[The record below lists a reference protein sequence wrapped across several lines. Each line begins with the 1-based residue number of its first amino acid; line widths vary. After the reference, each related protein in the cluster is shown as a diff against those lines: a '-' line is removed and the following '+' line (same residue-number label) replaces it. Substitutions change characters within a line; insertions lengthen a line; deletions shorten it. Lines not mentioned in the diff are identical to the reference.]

1 MPRCWRTVLRLASP
15 SWHLRAATWKPAPS
29 GPPGAGAQPSCRSQG
44 LPSAIVAYWTGRRD
58 QDEHRRRASV
68 QVVALG
74 GTSAGR
80 ALWPEYSVCYRSFSS
95 VGSTGAPSMSGFYEL
110 RLAQTGEGIA
120 ECELLRWHVKEGDDV
135 EQFQPVCEVQSDK
148 ASVEVTSRYKGKIA
162 HLRFAPGDV
171 VKCDAVVSSHK
182 LATIDDATACQTC
195 LLGIVQQVGETLLDL
210 LPVGATSPKSLL
222 ETDRSQ
228 PLVKECPQPPQKT
241 GPSGPQKLSS
251 GYESDLEDKRPR
263 ADDVPASESPPA
275 AQKSQTLATPAVRHL
290 ARVYRAH
297 LPEVIGTGKD
307 GRILRE
313 DVLQYA
319 AAKQAAE
326 QERPDR
332 ESSSRSPQQGS
343 PSESTEQ
350 SLVIDNREEATPASH
365 VIHIRGYRRAMAK
378 TMQAANKIPHFTF
391 MEDLEMDQ
399 LSLLRDS
406 LLEMA
411 SAQGLKLTYLPFI
424 VKALSKSL
432 ERFPILNGTLSEDMT
447 EIMCKA
453 SHNVGIAMAV
463 EGGLV
468 VPNVKNCQQLSVLKI
483 GLEIQRLQKLA
494 AYNKLP
500 AADLEEGTITI
511 SNVGTIGGT
520 YAVPVIKVP
529 ELAIVAL
536 GKIQK
541 VPRFDKDEDLYS
553 ASIMPVSW
561 SADHRVID
569 GATLALFCQEW
580 KRNIEQPGRLL
591 LSSR

>member
-15 SWHLRAATWKPAPS
+15 SRHLRTATCKPAATAP
-29 GPPGAGAQPSCRSQG
+29 PIHAGAGAQPSCRSQG
-44 LPSAIVAYWTGRRD
+44 HPSAFSAYWTGRRS
-58 QDEHRRRASV
+58 QDESGSRASV
-68 QVVALG
+68 QVVALEG
-74 GTSAGR
+74 ASAGR
-80 ALWPEYSVCYRSFSS
+80 ALWPDYSLCYRSFSS
-95 VGSTGAPSMSGFYEL
+95 IGSTGAPSMSGFYEL
-110 RLAQTGEGIA
+110 KLAQTGEGIA

-171 VKCDAVVSSHK
+171 VK
-182 LATIDDATACQTC
+182 
-195 LLGIVQQVGETLLDL
+195 VGETLLDL

-228 PLVKECPQPPQKT
+228 PHVEECPQPPQKAGLSDPET
-241 GPSGPQKLSS
+241 LSSESASPSGS
-251 GYESDLEDKRPR
+251 ELEDKEYRHPPERPR
-263 ADDVPASESPPA
+263 PDDASASESPPDS
-275 AQKSQTLATPAVRHL
+275 QKPQTLATPAVRHL
-290 ARVYRAH
+290 ARVYSVH
-297 LPEVIGTGKD
+297 LPEVSGTGKD
-307 GRILRE
+307 GRRLRE

-319 AAKQAAE
+319 AAKHTAE
-326 QERPDR
+326 QERRDR
-332 ESSSRSPQQGS
+332 GSSKRIPQRGS

-350 SLVIDNREEATPASH
+350 ALATDNLEEATPASH

-378 TMQAANKIPHFTF
+378 TMQAANKVPHFTF

-406 LLEMA
+406 LVELA

-432 ERFPILNGTLSEDMT
+432 ERFPIINGTLNEDMT
-447 EIMCKA
+447 EITCKA
-453 SHNVGIAMAV
+453 SHNIGIAMAV

-468 VPNVKNCQQLSVLKI
+468 VPNVKNCQRHSVLKI

-494 AYNKLP
+494 AGNKLP

-536 GKIQK
+536 GRIQK
-541 VPRFDKDEDLYS
+541 VPRFDKDEELYP

-591 LSSR
+591 LSLQ

>member
-1 MPRCWRTVLRLASP
+1 MPRRWRTVLRRALP
-15 SWHLRAATWKPAPS
+15 SWHLRTATCKPAATAPS
-29 GPPGAGAQPSCRSQG
+29 IHAGAGAQPSCRSQG
-44 LPSAIVAYWTGRRD
+44 HPSAFSAYWTCRRS
-58 QDEHRRRASV
+58 QDEIRSRAIS
-68 QVVALG
+68 QVVALEG
-74 GTSAGR
+74 ASAGR
-80 ALWPEYSVCYRSFSS
+80 ALWPDYSLCYRSFSS
-95 VGSTGAPSMSGFYEL
+95 IGSAGAPSMSGFYEL
-110 RLAQTGEGIA
+110 KLAQTGEGIA

-148 ASVEVTSRYKGKIA
+148 ASVEVTSRYRGKIA

-171 VKCDAVVSSHK
+171 VK
-182 LATIDDATACQTC
+182 
-195 LLGIVQQVGETLLDL
+195 VGETLLDL

-228 PLVKECPQPPQKT
+228 PHVEECPQHPQMT
-241 GPSGPQKLSS
+241 GPSSTDLTS
-251 GYESDLEDKRPR
+251 ESASPSESELEDKEYHHPPERPR
-263 ADDVPASESPPA
+263 PDDASASESPPDS
-275 AQKSQTLATPAVRHL
+275 QKPQTLATPAVRHL
-290 ARVYRAH
+290 ARVYSVH
-297 LPEVIGTGKD
+297 LPEVSGTGKD

-313 DVLQYA
+313 DVLQFA
-319 AAKQAAE
+319 AAKQTAE
-326 QERPDR
+326 QERQDWG
-332 ESSSRSPQQGS
+332 SSTRSPQRGS
-343 PSESTEQ
+343 PSEGTEQ
-350 SLVIDNREEATPASH
+350 ALEEATPASH

-378 TMQAANKIPHFTF
+378 TMQAANKVPHFTF

-399 LSLLRDS
+399 LSLLRNS
-406 LLEMA
+406 LVEVA

-432 ERFPILNGTLSEDMT
+432 ERFPIINGTLNEDMT
-447 EIMCKA
+447 EITCKA
-453 SHNVGIAMAV
+453 SHNIGIAMAV

-468 VPNVKNCQQLSVLKI
+468 VPNVKNCQRHSVLKI
-483 GLEIQRLQKLA
+483 GLDIQRLQKLA
-494 AYNKLP
+494 ADNKLP

-541 VPRFDKDEDLYS
+541 VPRFDKDEELYP

-569 GATLALFCQEW
+569 GAMLALFCQEW

-591 LSSR
+591 LSLQ